1 MESHTLHCVV
11 PADEDFHVF
20 TTFRLD
26 TNLVVTPAHIA
37 TCGGKA
43 TDIYLLPY
51 HYRRLK
57 DAIVKMSGFE
67 VCEALM
73 SLESFEHHIRVAAE
87 KLAIDSPEDG
97 YQADGE
103 PHLGIIRRGKF
114 SIWPSGRVEVTLT
127 PVPSTFPMLLPE
139 PTTFKNHPA
148 PTWNVVLDVQATE
161 TSLYTEIKTSY
172 RAAYDRA
179 RQSAGLVPASTTE
192 VLLYNTLGQIMDGSI
207 TNVYFLRN
215 KKWVTPDSGGLKG
228 VTRQYALD
236 RGLCSIATPA
246 VSKDSV
252 RNGEMVWL
260 SNAFRGFFT
269 ATVIIN

>member
-127 PVPSTFPMLLPE
+127 PVPSSSSHMECRSGCAGNRDELVHGNQNVLPRGIRPS
-139 PTTFKNHPA
+139 PTIRWSGP
-148 PTWNVVLDVQATE
+148 
-161 TSLYTEIKTSY
+161 SLYHGGFALQHAWSNHGRVDHEC
-172 RAAYDRA
+172 
-179 RQSAGLVPASTTE
+179 
-192 VLLYNTLGQIMDGSI
+192 VLLT
-207 TNVYFLRN
+207 
-215 KKWVTPDSGGLKG
+215 K
-228 VTRQYALD
+228 
-236 RGLCSIATPA
+236 
-246 VSKDSV
+246 
-252 RNGEMVWL
+252 
-260 SNAFRGFFT
+260 
-269 ATVIIN
+269 